1 MKVLVTGGAGYIGS
15 TTSTALIEAG
25 HTPVILD
32 SLVNGR
38 REFTK
43 GRIFY
48 QGDIADTDLVKQ
60 IFSDHPDIE
69 ACIHFAALIVVPES
83 VREPYKYYHENVV
96 KSLEL
101 FKTLD
106 ALGCHRLIFSS
117 SASIYGNSNTD
128 NFMVT
133 ENAPKDPSSPY
144 ARTKVMMEMVM
155 EDMCRATALKGIAL
169 RYFNP
174 IGADPMMR
182 TGPYDPNPS
191 HVLGKMVNVA
201 LGKDPV
207 FTVTGVNWPTRDG
220 SGIRDYIHIWD
231 LARAHVKAVEQFDH
245 AMEAEG
251 ADFLPINLG
260 TGNGVT
266 VKELVAAFE
275 KVFGQKL
282 NVAESDP
289 RPGDVAGAYANAD
302 RAQRL
307 LGWHAEKSIEEGIAD
322 ALRWTDVDR
331 KKVLGY

>member
-48 QGDIADTDLVKQ
+48 QGDIADTKLIKQ

-106 ALGCHRLIFSS
+106 ELGCHRLIFSS

-128 NFMVT
+128 NYMVT
-133 ENAPKDPSSPY
+133 ESAPKDPSSPY

-155 EDMCRATALKGIAL
+155 EDMCRATDLKGIAL

-220 SGIRDYIHIWD
+220 SGIRDYIHVWD
-231 LARAHVKAVEQFDH
+231 LACAHVKAVERFDS
-245 AMEAEG
+245 AMDVEG

-302 RAQRL
+302 RAHKL
-307 LGWHAEKSIEEGIAD
+307 LGWRAEKSIEEGIAD
-322 ALRWTDVDR
+322 ALRWTDVER